1 MPGIHPLKSG
11 RVWVAR
17 RSLFSSTPPALPQPL
32 LSLTMVPLHV
42 RQLLAATP
50 QAQMPRGCTVTR
62 QKTIGE
68 NDDVAM
74 TMLSH

>member
-1 MPGIHPLKSG
+1 MPGIHSEVWTCVGSKKKSFLLDPS
-11 RVWVAR
+11 
-17 RSLFSSTPPALPQPL
+17 SLPRPL

-62 QKTIGE
+62 WKTIGE

>member
-11 RVWVAR
+11 RVWAA
-17 RSLFSSTPPALPQPL
+17 RSLFSSTPPARPQPL
-32 LSLTMVPLHV
+32 LSLTVVPLHV

-50 QAQMPRGCTVTR
+50 QAPLPRRRTVTGG
-62 QKTIGE
+62 KTIGE

-74 TMLSH
+74 TMLSY